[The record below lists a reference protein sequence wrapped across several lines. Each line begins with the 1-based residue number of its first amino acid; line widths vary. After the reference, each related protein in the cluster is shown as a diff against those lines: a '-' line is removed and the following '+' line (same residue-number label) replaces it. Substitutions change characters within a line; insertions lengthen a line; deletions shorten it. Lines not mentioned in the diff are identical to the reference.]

1 MWQSVPGGW
10 VHSRCRGGGVVQ
22 TCESRVPGDGFIPAV
37 GEEGWFRHV
46 RVGSR
51 GMGSFPL

>member
-1 MWQSVPGGW
+1 MWESCPGGW